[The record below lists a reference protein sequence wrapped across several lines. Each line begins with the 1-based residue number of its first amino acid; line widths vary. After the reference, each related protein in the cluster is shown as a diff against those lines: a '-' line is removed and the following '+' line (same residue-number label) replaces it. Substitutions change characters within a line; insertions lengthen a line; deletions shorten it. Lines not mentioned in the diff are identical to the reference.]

1 MAAVYPARL
10 DGKSAPV
17 AASTAASA
25 ALRVSANRRD
35 ALLLA
40 LAGLHAAALLLRPS
54 MLIVA
59 IGLWWNANTIS
70 HNFIHRPMFASRAGR
85 AAFSCGLSLL
95 LGFPQSLWRARH
107 LAHHAGR
114 KPQITWNA
122 QMIAET
128 LMVAALWCTLAAVKP
143 MFMFSVWLP
152 GWLLGLALCRVHG
165 RYEHA
170 RGAVSHY
177 GRIYNLLFFNDGYH
191 AEHHAHPGMHWSRLP
206 QHKIKDAATSNW
218 PAVLRWMEDVKT
230 ITPCAALCA
239 LERIV
244 RRSPRLQ
251 RFVLDRH
258 ERAFRKLLNDLRA
271 TRAIAVEDIK
281 TIGVIGGGLFP
292 RTAMVLARVCPNA
305 RLSLIDL
312 DSAHL
317 EMARE
322 TLGDSVDYV
331 CERFEAGNAQ
341 TPADSQAFDA
351 IVIPLAYVGNREAIY
366 RHPPARA
373 VFVHDWI
380 WRRRGRSASAVVSLL
395 LLKRLNVVVK
405 SKER

>member
-1 MAAVYPARL
+1 MPAAYTAQL
-10 DGKSAPV
+10 DGKSAST
-17 AASTAASA
+17 AASTASM
-25 ALRVSANRRD
+25 VSTNGRD
-35 ALLLA
+35 ALLVA
-40 LAGLHAAALLLRPS
+40 FAGLHAAALLLQPS

-70 HNFIHRPMFASRAGR
+70 HNFIHRPMFASCAGR

-95 LGFPQSLWRARH
+95 LGFPQSLWRAHH
-107 LAHHAGR
+107 LAHHAGKR
-114 KPQITWNA
+114 PQITWNA

-128 LMVAALWCTLAAVKP
+128 LIAAALWCTLAVVKP

-152 GWLLGLALCRVHG
+152 GWLLGLALCRLHG
-165 RYEHA
+165 HYEHA

-177 GRIYNLLFFNDGYH
+177 GRVYNLLFFNDGYH

-206 QHKIKDAATSNW
+206 QHRIKDTATSNW
-218 PAVLRWMEDVKT
+218 PAVLRWMENVKT
-230 ITPCAALCA
+230 VPPCAALCA

-258 ERAFRKLLNDLRA
+258 ERAFGKILNDLRA
-271 TRAIAVEDIK
+271 THAVVVEDIK
-281 TIGVIGGGLFP
+281 TIGIIGGGLFP
-292 RTAMVLARVCPNA
+292 RTAIVLARICPNA

-331 CERFEAGNAQ
+331 CERFDAGNAQ
-341 TPADSQAFDA
+341 TPADAQAFDA
-351 IVIPLAYVGNREAIY
+351 VVIPLAYVGNREAIY
-366 RHPPARA
+366 TEPPARA

-380 WRRRGRSASAVVSLL
+380 WRRRGCGASAVVSVL
-395 LLKRLNVVVK
+395 LLKRLNVVIV
-405 SKER
+405 